1 MSEAGNFTRRELLAA
16 GAAALAPM
24 PALGQPPARIAP
36 DWQSLIAACRVP
48 DWFRDAKFGI
58 WSHWGPQCVPEYGDW
73 YGRKM
78 YVQGDPFYEHHRR
91 TYGHPS
97 RFGFIE
103 LIGRWRAE
111 RWEPQALTALFR
123 RAGARY
129 VMAMA
134 NHHDNFDNFDSAHHP
149 WNSVRVGPRRDIVGT
164 WARHVRDAGL
174 RFGVSNHSAHAWHWW
189 QSAYGYDPEGPLRG
203 VRYDAF
209 RLRRRDGAGTW
220 WEGLDPQDLYTG
232 PNMVP
237 PDRIGSIAAMNDWH
251 AANDRQ
257 WMEHAPPR
265 NPGFADKWLLRQID
279 LVEKYRP
286 DIVYLDDYRLPFGR
300 IGLEAVAHYYSR
312 SRDWHG
318 GMEVVLTAKQLT
330 AYQRHGIVE
339 DVERGFLAETR
350 ALPWQTSTC
359 LGDWHYDRKIFERH
373 GYKSAKTVVQRLC
386 DVVSKN
392 GNLLLSVPQRGDGSI
407 DEDEVAI
414 LEALAGWFAVNGEA
428 IHATRPWRMFG
439 EGPTRL
445 EAGAMNEGRAS
456 PFTSADIRFTT
467 KGDALHALF
476 LDWPER
482 RATIEAL
489 GTRALPQARIERVE
503 LLGGG
508 PLEFE
513 REEAGLR
520 VTLPPPRDAAFV
532 PALRIFGSRL
542 I

>member
-1 MSEAGNFTRRELLAA
+1 
-16 GAAALAPM
+16 
-24 PALGQPPARIAP
+24 
-36 DWQSLIAACRVP
+36 
-48 DWFRDAKFGI
+48 
-58 WSHWGPQCVPEYGDW
+58 
-73 YGRKM
+73 
-78 YVQGDPFYEHHRR
+78 
-91 TYGHPS
+91 
-97 RFGFIE
+97 
-103 LIGRWRAE
+103 
-111 RWEPQALTALFR
+111 
-123 RAGARY
+123 
-129 VMAMA
+129 
-134 NHHDNFDNFDSAHHP
+134 
-149 WNSVRVGPRRDIVGT
+149 
-164 WARHVRDAGL
+164 
-174 RFGVSNHSAHAWHWW
+174 
-189 QSAYGYDPEGPLRG
+189 
-203 VRYDAF
+203 
-209 RLRRRDGAGTW
+209 
-220 WEGLDPQDLYTG
+220 
-232 PNMVP
+232 
-237 PDRIGSIAAMNDWH
+237 
-251 AANDRQ
+251 
-257 WMEHAPPR
+257 
-265 NPGFADKWLLRQID
+265 
-279 LVEKYRP
+279 
-286 DIVYLDDYRLPFGR
+286 
-300 IGLEAVAHYYSR
+300 
-312 SRDWHG
+312 
-318 GMEVVLTAKQLT
+318 
-330 AYQRHGIVE
+330 
-339 DVERGFLAETR
+339 
-350 ALPWQTSTC
+350 
-359 LGDWHYDRKIFERH
+359 
-373 GYKSAKTVVQRLC
+373 VQRLC